1 MLNNKDRKEQKLGNI
16 SCAHQLRMHTMQ
28 TPTTDAGYPSN
39 GQIDRQAL
47 LALKPSHLC
56 SLLMKSI
63 KKTPTAGDGA
73 LTAGHGTSSRRI
85 ASRAAA
91 SDELAASPPSE
102 AIRQVRSQTPPALRR
117 RRRRP
122 ARRRPS
128 RDSSDRRPPSD
139 AHKKQTRATAP
150 VPADELDDGDN
161 SAGSNDVEL
170 DMPRPPP
177 SPHSFYKLYHLVRP
191 MPSFCRI
198 RVA

>member
-63 KKTPTAGDGA
+63 KKNPHGRRRSFDSRPRHFLATHRVPRGRLGRTRRQPSLGHRRRTLGQVADA
-73 LTAGHGTSSRRI
+73 AGH
-85 ASRAAA
+85 
-91 SDELAASPPSE
+91 
-102 AIRQVRSQTPPALRR
+102 

-122 ARRRPS
+122 S
-128 RDSSDRRPPSD
+128 
-139 AHKKQTRATAP
+139 
-150 VPADELDDGDN
+150 
-161 SAGSNDVEL
+161 DVEAAR
-170 DMPRPPP
+170 PRRCPG
-177 SPHSFYKLYHLVRP
+177 KLGQGRRTP
-191 MPSFCRI
+191 
-198 RVA
+198 